1 MNILPIME
9 YKMSPK
15 AIVVLLVFL
24 LAACNPDT
32 PEKPTFRLAGVNYLG
47 DLPTLVADKDQIF
60 KKHHLNVQVSFN
72 ESGKQGL
79 EDLKAGKVDFALM
92 APTPFMLDKL
102 TYVYTEHPG
111 NEPVILGNVLHSTLM
126 NQILTSSTDK
136 DIQTVSDL
144 KGGRI
149 GLAKGSNAEYI
160 WWLYSNFYQVKLDK
174 LEIIDLSP
182 KELGQALIDKK
193 VDAIVTWQPWTN
205 HIIANYGDRVKQI
218 EGSHVYSAKWLL
230 VTTRQMVEDNPKY
243 CQQLLKAYAEAINVI
258 DTDTENIMEMYAK
271 EMSEAGIIG
280 KNYEP
285 GLHQLNLN
293 WSLISELHQGI
304 QWAELN
310 NFPGPENKTDVISW
324 FAPEPLIK
332 VQPFS
337 VKIPTITVDD
347 SQP

>member
-1 MNILPIME
+1 MSTLPMME
-9 YKMSPK
+9 YKMGLKSVM
-15 AIVVLLVFL
+15 IILVFL
-24 LAACNPDT
+24 ISACDPENSENPT
-32 PEKPTFRLAGVNYLG
+32 LRLAGVNYLG

-92 APTPFMLDKL
+92 APTPLMLDKL
-102 TYVYTEHPG
+102 TNVYTGHPG
-111 NEPVILGNVLHSTLM
+111 NEPVILGNLLHSTSM

-136 DIQTVSDL
+136 NIQTVSDL
-144 KGGRI
+144 KDGRI

-160 WWLYSNFYQVKLDK
+160 WWLYSNFYQVELDK
-174 LEIIDLSP
+174 VEIIDLLP

-205 HIIANYGDRVKQI
+205 HIIANYGDKVKQI

-258 DTDTENIMEMYAK
+258 HTDTENIMEMYAK
-271 EMSEAGIIG
+271 EMNEAGIIG
-280 KNYEP
+280 NNYEP

-304 QWAELN
+304 QWAKLN
-310 NFPGPENKTDVISW
+310 NFPGSENKTDVISW
-324 FAPEPLIK
+324 FSPEPLRTI
-332 VQPFS
+332 QPFS